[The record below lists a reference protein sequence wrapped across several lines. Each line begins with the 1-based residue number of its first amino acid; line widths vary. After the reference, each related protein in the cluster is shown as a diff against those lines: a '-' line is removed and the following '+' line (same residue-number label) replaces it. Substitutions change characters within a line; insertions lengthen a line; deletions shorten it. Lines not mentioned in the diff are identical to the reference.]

1 MVSGDKLD
9 TVSDFCNFLIEIWKN
24 TPKLQ
29 VTDVVMAV
37 VLLYMYYI
45 YYNFIHKYHYC
56 YLIIKKVF
64 SENERMTD
72 TTKNWFDARLNA
84 WSTEVS
90 DISTTT
96 GILISRQPIV
106 PDTLRDW
113 HHSSGSEPSTADSK
127 NIFATAKPQLPV
139 HLLEFFCTQDPSTCF
154 CFTFRLNVVSCVTD
168 TFHVVAVTS
177 CRPQLALLTRLC
189 LFINPLWA

>member
-84 WSTEVS
+84 W
-90 DISTTT
+90 
-96 GILISRQPIV
+96 
-106 PDTLRDW
+106 
-113 HHSSGSEPSTADSK
+113 
-127 NIFATAKPQLPV
+127 
-139 HLLEFFCTQDPSTCF
+139 
-154 CFTFRLNVVSCVTD
+154 
-168 TFHVVAVTS
+168 
-177 CRPQLALLTRLC
+177 
-189 LFINPLWA
+189 